1 MARGFLLIVTGVMT
15 CASTGFVLGMDL
27 LWAQETGQSY
37 LIVNEA
43 INMRQYFLVVFA
55 VGFAALLVGIVARS
69 EWEISF

>member
-1 MARGFLLIVTGVMT
+1 MAREFLLIVTGLMT

-27 LWAQETGQSY
+27 IWARKTGQSY
-37 LIVNEA
+37 LIVTDA

-69 EWEISF
+69 EWELSY